1 MLKLCVLTDL
11 MLFTSVHELQTNQSH
26 YRLYYDASIEF
37 FRGYHLPFAILSVT
51 LATFF
56 VIIPTLILILYPF
69 RCFQKCLSYC
79 QIRWHFLHAFD
90 MLIPFRVAISM
101 KLNLEHMTCVVSLLM
116 VLHSGSVSV

>member
-1 MLKLCVLTDL
+1 MIGTYGIVIWKPFRFVFHPFHDNWDIRTSVIDSFATFFLLLYVKILCILTDL

-26 YRLYYDASIEF
+26 YRLYYDAILEF

-69 RCFQKCLSYC
+69 
-79 QIRWHFLHAFD
+79 
-90 MLIPFRVAISM
+90 
-101 KLNLEHMTCVVSLLM
+101 
-116 VLHSGSVSV
+116 